1 MRVRQVGAL
10 VGPLCRAVPW
20 WPLAAAVV
28 LGVLVLLPAVAVD
41 GGPYRALP
49 GLRLAAM
56 LLGAAASFAMVD
68 AMAPTVVA
76 PTPRWLR
83 QWLRC
88 ALAVVP
94 AAVAWAALYGTVR
107 VLAGPAALGPGADLT
122 VEALACG
129 LAAVAGAAV
138 AARNRH
144 TATAALAGPLTVGV
158 LVAGSLFL
166 TGSAS
171 PWVDPSHP
179 QWDRMHG
186 YWGVAVAVVV
196 VVLLVGNRDAWVA
209 RRR

>member
-1 MRVRQVGAL
+1 
-10 VGPLCRAVPW
+10 
-20 WPLAAAVV
+20 
-28 LGVLVLLPAVAVD
+28 
-41 GGPYRALP
+41 
-49 GLRLAAM
+49 
-56 LLGAAASFAMVD
+56 
-68 AMAPTVVA
+68 
-76 PTPRWLR
+76 
-83 QWLRC
+83 
-88 ALAVVP
+88 
-94 AAVAWAALYGTVR
+94 
-107 VLAGPAALGPGADLT
+107 
-122 VEALACG
+122 LACG

-196 VVLLVGNRDAWVA
+196 VVLLVGNLDAWVA